1 MYAVAVVATQLAAL
15 ILNMV
20 HLVCGTEKAERGG
33 TQMTE
38 AEYSY
43 LMTFYFAGNYCEAM
57 SFNEYVLRY
66 GRQLLEKA
74 DIGSDYYGRKKDVL
88 KNNC

>member
-1 MYAVAVVATQLAAL
+1 MYAAEAVATQLVAL
-15 ILNMV
+15 TRNMV

-43 LMTFYFAGNYCEAM
+43 LMTFYFAGNYCEVM
-57 SFNEYVLRY
+57 SFNEYVIRY
-66 GRQLLEKA
+66 GMKLLEQA
-74 DIGSDYYGRKKDVL
+74 DIGSDYYGRKADVHTE
-88 KNNC
+88 NH